1 MDGCTR
7 GTLRKCLLSHT
18 LLSYVVRLTNH
29 LPKPSEL
36 RSLIY
41 VRLVQGY
48 PEKRSLRGR
57 RRHLY
62 RHFLLKYFLLGLCF
76 LILLCLEM
84 NFFAPTNMLLVMV
97 TLEAVVPFA
106 K

>member
-7 GTLRKCLLSHT
+7 GALRKCLLSHT
-18 LLSYVVRLTNH
+18 LLSHVVRLTDH
-29 LPKPSEL
+29 LPKASKL

-41 VRLVQGY
+41 VRLVPGY

-97 TLEAVVPFA
+97 TLEAVVQFA